1 MPEIIDKNLDF
12 VEWIKTKKE
21 NDYWYFSDVP
31 FDYGILKF
39 YEYSNLLKNNQE
51 K

>member
-21 NDYWYFSDVP
+21 NDYWY
-31 FDYGILKF
+31 
-39 YEYSNLLKNNQE
+39 NWKNWKE